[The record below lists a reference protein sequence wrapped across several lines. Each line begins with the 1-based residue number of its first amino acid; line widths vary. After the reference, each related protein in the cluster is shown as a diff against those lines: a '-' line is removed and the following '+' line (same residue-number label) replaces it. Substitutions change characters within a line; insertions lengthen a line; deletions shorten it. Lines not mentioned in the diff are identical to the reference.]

1 MIPVARSEFLRRVE
15 RHLAALDRSGAPG
28 AAVGVVLDGETALRT
43 GFGCAS
49 VEHDVKITPQTVF
62 TIASVTKQFTCL
74 SALMLVGEWRCDLEA
89 DLRHMLADFPDYGA
103 VVTAQHLMRN
113 VSGVRDSLEL
123 VRLGGADLTYPLR
136 RAAFHDVIA
145 RQRTLNFAP
154 GSRFLYS
161 NANFVLL
168 QQLIEQ
174 VSGKPLKQF
183 MAERIFA
190 PAGMERAQLLDSED
204 AVVPGMAGGYH
215 TRGDGFVRALDLK
228 QGGGEGGVRASLDDL
243 LAWDRNWRS
252 ARVGGADLLR
262 ALATPRTF
270 NNGRPNH
277 YACGIMTKP
286 WRGHATI
293 GHGGLLPGFLTEFL
307 RLPSLGLTVI
317 VMANSDRFAPYAL
330 AREIVDLALDI
341 APSTGRPDPA
351 RYAQHAGIWFAED
364 GPASFAFSADDQ
376 GVRTATNG
384 PAFPF
389 LQAEDGA
396 LEAHRGAYEFTLR
409 FAADGAATVEDGA
422 GYTATY
428 RRIERGALP
437 AGLDGVYESAELDA
451 TWTIAGEQVR
461 VRGPVASGTNW
472 QLLPL
477 VGDCAQIDMQ
487 RSWLP
492 AMADLRAERDAAGRV
507 MALLVQA
514 GRVRHLRLACVAEPR

>member
-1 MIPVARSEFLRRVE
+1 MIPVARTEFLRRVE
-15 RHLAALDRSGAPG
+15 RHLAPLERQGAPG
-28 AAVGVVLDGETALRT
+28 AAVGIVLDGETVLRT

-49 VEHDVKITPQTVF
+49 IEHDVTITPQTVF

-89 DLRHMLADFPDYGA
+89 DLRHVLADFPDYGV

-113 VSGVRDSLEL
+113 TSGIRDSLEL
-123 VRLGGADLTYPLR
+123 VRLGGADLTFPLQ
-136 RAAFHDVIA
+136 RAVFRDVIA

-168 QQLIEQ
+168 QQIIEQ

-190 PAGMERAQLLDSED
+190 PAGMERAQLLDTED
-204 AVVPGMAGGYH
+204 AVVAGMAGGYH
-215 TRGDGFVRALDLK
+215 VRGPGFVRALDLK

-243 LAWDRNWRS
+243 LAWDRNWTS
-252 ARVGGADLLR
+252 GRVGGADLLR
-262 ALATPRTF
+262 ALATPRPFT
-270 NNGRPNH
+270 NGHANH

-307 RLPSLGLTVI
+307 RVPSLGLTVI
-317 VMANSDRFAPYAL
+317 VMANSDRFAPYGL

-341 APSTGRPDPA
+341 DPGLGRPDPT
-351 RYAQHAGIWFAED
+351 RYAQHSGLWFSED
-364 GPASFAFSADDQ
+364 GPASFTFSADDQ
-376 GVRTATNG
+376 GVRAATNG

-396 LEAHRGAYEFTLR
+396 LEAHRGAYEFALR
-409 FAADGAATVEDGA
+409 FGADGSASVTDGA
-422 GYTATY
+422 GFTTTY
-428 RRIERGALP
+428 RRIERAAPP
-437 AGLDGVYESAELDA
+437 AGLDGVYQSAELDA
-451 TWTIAGEQVR
+451 TWTIAGDQVR
-461 VRGPVASGTNW
+461 VRGPVASGTSW
-472 QLLPL
+472 KLRPL
-477 VGDCAQIDMQ
+477 QGDCVQLDMQ

-492 AMADLRAERDAAGRV
+492 AMADLRLERDAGGRV
-507 MALLVQA
+507 TTLLAQA
-514 GRVRHLRLACVAEPR
+514 GRVRNLRLTRVA